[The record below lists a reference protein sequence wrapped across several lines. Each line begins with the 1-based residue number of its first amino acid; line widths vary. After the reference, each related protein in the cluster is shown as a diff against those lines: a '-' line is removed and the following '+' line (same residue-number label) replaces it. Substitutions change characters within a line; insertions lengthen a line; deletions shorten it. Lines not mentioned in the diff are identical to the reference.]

1 MMFTK
6 FELSIL
12 SLLIFNFAQ
21 DFFFNLAKED
31 VIQRDI
37 PDEDNVRH
45 YVITTARIVADS
57 VLYSTVITGGLL
69 CPDSFENSLNK
80 LLVLI
85 VIGCLLLFTSG
96 LVSCVYFIYNSL
108 DTMDEWLKIFL
119 DILTLCNNFLFFF
132 NMFFKSLIPI
142 VLAVFCKFSVNLAVT
157 ILSSHIPQ
165 LIINI
170 CTSSCEVCIHLAFIF
185 FLNNS
190 SFSLDLHI
198 VKDIFSTYILFIFNS
213 IFARIIFQF
222 GYLSFLSSEFLLF
235 WSLLVFNFSY
245 CLTIFSPFLEF
256 LQFIFCRS
264 NLDYCKIG
272 FLFVLYNLCF
282 FLPLVVFIFDDLN
295 FLIPFSVTSEFSY
308 VCAFIIPLNYLS
320 CCAQIMNMYL
330 LSKSKYFEVFLKNFV
345 LNLLSV
351 LMCLLFFF
359 DAVKI
364 DAFHLV
370 ISIFVI
376 RSFDFPLSLCLFVV
390 QRCHFSI

>member
-6 FELSIL
+6 FELTIFL
-12 SLLIFNFAQ
+12 LLIFNFAQ

-69 CPDSFENSLNK
+69 CPESFEISLNK

-96 LVSCVYFIYNSL
+96 LVSCVYLIYNSL
-108 DTMDEWLKIFL
+108 DTMNEWLKIFL
-119 DILTLCNNFLFFF
+119 NILTLCNNFLLFF
-132 NMFFKSLIPI
+132 NIFFKSLAPI

-157 ILSSHIPQ
+157 ILSSHIPE

-185 FLNNS
+185 FLHNS
-190 SFSLDLHI
+190 SLSLDLHI
-198 VKDIFSTYILFIFNS
+198 VKEIFCTYILFIFNS

-256 LQFIFCRS
+256 LRFIFCRS
-264 NLDYCKIG
+264 NLDYYKIG
-272 FLFVLYNLCF
+272 FLFVLYNICF

-295 FLIPFSVTSEFSY
+295 FLIPFSLTSEFSY
-308 VCAFIIPLNYLS
+308 ICAVIIPLNYLS
-320 CCAQIMNMYL
+320 CFADILTM
-330 LSKSKYFEVFLKNFV
+330 
-345 LNLLSV
+345 
-351 LMCLLFFF
+351 FFI
-359 DAVKI
+359 K
-364 DAFHLV
+364 
-370 ISIFVI
+370 
-376 RSFDFPLSLCLFVV
+376 
-390 QRCHFSI
+390 